1 MSPLYFSAVPM
12 TLLRFIRFCS
22 FVALGAS
29 WCLSSYACKDG
40 SQATK
45 EETDNRATMSYEAL
59 AQTNASAALNQ
70 RADSALEIGEYHT
83 ALALYQRSMDSA
95 AVQADSFLYY
105 DAKLDIASV
114 YDRLGEP
121 KKAIEITEQTVSA
134 LMRGGDSSR
143 IGRAYNAL
151 AGFYGKAMMPKQ
163 SLAASL
169 KGFQL
174 LKRHGSLIERCA
186 SYNQMA
192 FIYSDQDNWALA
204 LPLLDTALQLMEAS
218 GVLDQRP
225 GMRLNLGNCHRNLG
239 NWSEARRYLEAAAA
253 EADSLHQAHILA
265 RTLERL
271 SQVDEAT
278 GDPASALRL
287 FQRAKTIR
295 DSLFTESKAK
305 SLQELEVRYQT
316 KEKEQE
322 LKLLRAA
329 EQLKT
334 SQRNL
339 LLLGIFSIAT
349 IMGLG
354 LYLQRLKLR
363 NIRHTLAQKQQEM
376 AEFVALLIA
385 KNAQLGDL
393 GNNQEQ
399 TVQTSTEPADA
410 DNSPTESVYDNRIL
424 TESDWELFKKR
435 FERLYP
441 GFILRLRNRYPEMTN
456 GEERLFLLI
465 KINLNGQEIANTLG
479 ITFNAVKKS
488 RQRLRKRLEL
498 SPEEDLEAWVHGF

>member
-1 MSPLYFSAVPM
+1 MA
-12 TLLRFIRFCS
+12 LLHTIRFCCL
-22 FVALGAS
+22 VALGS
-29 WCLSSYACKDG
+29 YWCLSLFACKDG
-40 SQATK
+40 SQAAT
-45 EETDNRATMSYEAL
+45 EETENRASMSFEEL
-59 AQTNASAALNQ
+59 ARTNASAALNQ
-70 RADSALEIGEYHT
+70 RADSAFEIGEYHT
-83 ALALYQRSMDSA
+83 ALALYQRAMDSA

-105 DAKLDIASV
+105 DSKVDIASV

-121 KKAIEITEQTVSA
+121 KKSIEITEQAISA
-134 LMRGGDSSR
+134 LIRGGDSTR

-163 SLAASL
+163 SLDASL

-174 LKRHGSLIERCA
+174 LKHYGSLIERCA
-186 SYNQMA
+186 AYNQMA
-192 FIYSDQDNWALA
+192 FIYSDQGNWASA

-218 GVLDQRP
+218 GVLSQRP

-239 NWSEARRYLEAAAA
+239 NWAEARRYLKAAEA
-253 EADSLHQAHILA
+253 EADSLHQAHVLA

-271 SQVDEAT
+271 SQVAEAT
-278 GDPASALRL
+278 GDPTAALKL
-287 FQRAKTIR
+287 FQRAKNIR

-305 SLQELEVRYQT
+305 SLQELEVKYQT
-316 KEKEQE
+316 REKEQE
-322 LKLLRAA
+322 LQLLKAN
-329 EQLKT
+329 EHLKT

-339 LLLGIFSIAT
+339 LLLGIFSLAT

-385 KNAQLGDL
+385 KNTQLGDL
-393 GNNQEQ
+393 ENNQVQ
-399 TVQTSTEPADA
+399 TVQTRNEPAEA
-410 DNSPTESVYDNRIL
+410 DDLPTENVYNDRIL
-424 TESDWELFKKR
+424 TDADWELFKKR

-441 GFILRLRNRYPEMTN
+441 GFILRLRGRFPEMSN

-479 ITFNAVKKS
+479 ITVNGVKKS

-498 SPEEDLEAWVHGF
+498 SPEEDLEIFVQGF

>member
-1 MSPLYFSAVPM
+1 M
-12 TLLRFIRFCS
+12 TLLRSIRFCS
-22 FVALGAS
+22 FVALGAI
-29 WCLSSYACKDG
+29 WYLSLYACKDG
-40 SQATK
+40 SRATK
-45 EETDNRATMSYEAL
+45 ETTDNRATMSYEEI

-95 AVQADSFLYY
+95 SVQADSFLYY
-105 DAKLDIASV
+105 DSKLDIASV

-134 LMRGGDSSR
+134 LMRSGDSSR

-151 AGFYGKAMMPKQ
+151 AGFYGKAMMPEQ

-174 LKRHGSLIERCA
+174 LKRHGSPIERCA

-192 FIYSDQDNWALA
+192 FIYSDQGNWASA

-271 SQVDEAT
+271 SQVAEAT

-305 SLQELEVRYQT
+305 SLQELEVKYQT
-316 KEKEQE
+316 REKEQE
-322 LKLLRAA
+322 LALLRAN
-329 EQLKT
+329 EHLKT

-349 IMGLG
+349 LMGLG

-376 AEFVALLIA
+376 AEFVALLMA

-399 TVQTSTEPADA
+399 PVQTSTEHADA
-410 DNSPTESVYDNRIL
+410 DNIPTESVYNDRIL

-441 GFILRLRNRYPEMTN
+441 GFILRLRSQFPEMSN

-498 SPEEDLEAWVHGF
+498 SPEEDLEVFVQGF